1 MSLVG
6 RVLDRVF
13 ESGSARARSAWPS
26 GRMWAVAGL
35 RASTGTA
42 ILFLAPY
49 GASIPH
55 LEHVLHTVGIVGISL
70 AAYSLILHFE
80 GHAMDAIIRG
90 FEVALEWFTRRSP
103 VVTLFPSSGVNG
115 WWDDDNPP
123 LR

>member
-80 GHAMDAIIRG
+80 GHIMEAIIRA
-90 FEVALEWFTRRSP
+90 FEVAWAWLRQPRERIW
-103 VVTLFPSSGVNG
+103 VSSGVNG